1 MKKMTKKQKVLKLLS
16 TGKNIT
22 WQTIRDK
29 FDLTSPRAMVD
40 TLRNEG
46 HCIYTNKVNGKTA
59 YRLGEPSKGVIAAG
73 LRQLLGSDYSYENRN
88 EEFVR

>member
-1 MKKMTKKQKVLKLLS
+1 MKKTTKKQKVLKLLS

-73 LRQLLGSDYSYENRN
+73 LRQILGSDYSYETRN